1 LFSKQIGPERMRY
14 LPLFRDINGRDCLV
28 VGGGAIAFR
37 KIRLLRR
44 AGGRV
49 TVIAPSLTDKL
60 MAFGETDKIDFIL
73 RPFEADD
80 VAGRVLVVAAT
91 GDRAV
96 NAAVSAAARNIGVPV
111 NVVDD
116 AALSDVVMPAI
127 VDRNPLIVAISSGGA
142 APVLARNIRAAIE
155 AMLPANLGQ
164 LAETARALRDNVRQ
178 RITDP
183 VKRLRFWERYFLGWR
198 GGSRGSAGNA
208 GSAIEEFG
216 RSAND
221 GQVAIVGAG
230 PGDPDLLTLKAL
242 HRLQDADVIIHDRLV
257 GPAILDYAR
266 RDADLIDVGKTPGRH
281 SHSQDEINA
290 LLAHHAGQGKR
301 VVRLKGG
308 DPFIFGRGGEEQ
320 AYLKARGFRVEIV
333 PGITAALG
341 CASAGGIPL
350 THRGTA
356 QAVTL
361 LTGTAGGNLPDL
373 DWKAIAATRATLAVY
388 MGVGTAG
395 ALRDNLIAAGA
406 DPATPVAIIENG
418 TLESERITTGRLDEL
433 AALVESNAVRAPAL
447 LIIGE
452 VVAVAAEAVGSTP
465 ADLALVS

>member
-1 LFSKQIGPERMRY
+1 MRY
-14 LPLFRDINGRDCLV
+14 LPLFRDIDRRDCLV
-28 VGGGAIAFR
+28 VGGGAVALR

-49 TVIAPSLTDKL
+49 TVVAPAIGDALA
-60 MAFGETDKIDFIL
+60 AFAEADSIDIVR
-73 RPFEADD
+73 RPFEAGD
-80 VAGRVLVVAAT
+80 VTGRVLVVAAT

-96 NAAVSAAARNIGVPV
+96 NAAVSAAARRTGVAV

-127 VDRNPLIVAISSGGA
+127 VDRTPLIVAISSGGA
-142 APVLARNIRAAIE
+142 APLLARNIRTAIE
-155 AMLPANLGQ
+155 AMLPARLGR
-164 LAETARALRDNVRQ
+164 LAETARALRPRVALRFK
-178 RITDP
+178 DP
-183 VKRLRFWERYFLGWR
+183 VKRLRFWEGYFQDWR
-198 GGSRGSAGNA
+198 SGAAATAIEEGGQSAGN
-208 GSAIEEFG
+208 
-216 RSAND
+216 

-242 HRLQDADVIIHDRLV
+242 HRLQDADVIVYDRLV
-257 GPAILDYAR
+257 GPGVLDYAR
-266 RDADLIDVGKTPGRH
+266 RDAELIDVGKTPGLRPG
-281 SHSQDEINA
+281 HSQDEINA

-320 AYLKARGFRVEIV
+320 AWLTARGIKVDIV

-341 CASAGGIPL
+341 CASASGIPL

-361 LTGTAGGNLPDL
+361 LTGTAGGRVPDL
-373 DWKAIAATRATLAVY
+373 DWQAIAATRATLAVY

-395 ALRDNLIAAGA
+395 ALRGKLIAAGA

-418 TLESERITTGRLDEL
+418 TLESERITTGRLDRL

-452 VVAVAAEAVGSTP
+452 VVAIAGEAGSQLSSGRAPT
-465 ADLALVS
+465 DLALVS

>member
-1 LFSKQIGPERMRY
+1 MRY
-14 LPLFRDINGRDCLV
+14 FPLFRDINGRDCLV
-28 VGGGAIAFR
+28 VGGGAVALR

-44 AGGRV
+44 AGGHV
-49 TVIAPSLTDKL
+49 TVVAPAIDEALA
-60 MAFGETDKIDFIL
+60 AFAEADSEADSIVIV
-73 RPFEADD
+73 RRRFEAGD

-91 GDRAV
+91 DDRAV
-96 NAAVSAAARNIGVPV
+96 NAAVSAAARRTGVAV

-127 VDRNPLIVAISSGGA
+127 VDRTPLIVAISSGGA
-142 APVLARNIRAAIE
+142 APLLARNIRAAIE
-155 AMLPANLGQ
+155 ALLPARLGQ
-164 LAETARALRDNVRQ
+164 LAETARALRPRVSSLLV
-178 RITDP
+178 DP
-183 VKRLRFWERYFLGWR
+183 VKRLRFWERYFQDWR
-198 GGSRGSAGNA
+198 SSNEGI
-208 GSAIEEFG
+208 AIEEFG
-216 RSAND
+216 RA
-221 GQVAIVGAG
+221 GGIGRVAIVGAG

-242 HRLQDADVIIHDRLV
+242 HRLQDADVIVHDRLV
-257 GPAILDYAR
+257 GPGVLDYAR
-266 RDADLIDVGKTPGRH
+266 RDAELIDVGKTPGRP

-290 LLAHHAGQGKR
+290 LLAHHAGQGRR

-320 AYLKARGFRVEIV
+320 AWLTARGIKVDIV

-341 CASAGGIPL
+341 CASASGIPL

-361 LTGTAGGNLPDL
+361 LTGTAGGRLPDL
-373 DWKAIAATRATLAVY
+373 DWQAIAATRATLAVY

-395 ALRDNLIAAGA
+395 ALRGKLIAAGA

-418 TLESERITTGRLDEL
+418 TLESERITTGRLDRL
-433 AALVESNAVRAPAL
+433 AALVDSNAVRAPAL

-452 VVAVAAEAVGSTP
+452 VVAIAGEAGCPRRAPT
-465 ADLALVS
+465 DLALVS

>member
-1 LFSKQIGPERMRY
+1 MRY

-28 VGGGAIAFR
+28 VGGGTIAFR

-49 TVIAPSLTDKL
+49 TVIAPYIADKL
-60 MAFGETDKIDFIL
+60 LAFGEADDIRFVF
-73 RPFEADD
+73 RPFETDD
-80 VAGRVLVVAAT
+80 VIGRVLVVAAT

-155 AMLPANLGQ
+155 AMLPANLGR
-164 LAETARALRDNVRQ
+164 LAETARALRVRVRQ
-178 RITDP
+178 HITDP
-183 VKRLRFWERYFLGWR
+183 AKRLRFWERYFLGWR
-198 GGSRGSAGNA
+198 SGSAGI
-208 GSAIEEFG
+208 AIEEFG
-216 RSAND
+216 RPAND

-242 HRLQDADVIIHDRLV
+242 QRLQDADVIIHDRLV

-266 RDADLIDVGKTPGRH
+266 RDADLINVGKTPGRH
-281 SHSQDEINA
+281 GHSQDEINA

-320 AYLKARGFRVEIV
+320 AYLKARGIGVDIV

-373 DWKAIAATRATLAVY
+373 DWTAIAATKATLAVY

-395 ALRDNLIAAGA
+395 ALGKNLIAAGA
-406 DPATPVAIIENG
+406 GPATPVAIIENG

-433 AALVESNAVRAPAL
+433 AALVEGNAVRAPAL

-452 VVAVAAEAVGSTP
+452 VVAVAAEAVSAAA